1 MKGQIVLIYDESV
14 TEPGIPVA
22 RLMSF
27 FVPRI
32 GEYITV
38 QDGDDVSQYI
48 VKFVGYMA
56 SAKTHDMMAAVYC
69 RKLRGAEKTEDDNE
83 E

>member
-1 MKGQIVLIYDESV
+1 MKGQVVLIYDEST
-14 TEPGIPVA
+14 TEPEMPVA
-22 RLMSF
+22 RLKSF

-38 QDGDDVSQYI
+38 QDGNNVSQYI
-48 VKFVGYMA
+48 VRFVGYIA
-56 SAKTHDMMAAVYC
+56 SAKTHDMVAAVYC

>member
-1 MKGQIVLIYDESV
+1 MEGQIVLIYDESA
-14 TEPGIPVA
+14 TEPGLPVA
-22 RLMSF
+22 RLKSF
-27 FVPRI
+27 FVPRM

-38 QDGDDVSQYI
+38 RDGSGVSQYT

-56 SAKTHDMMAAVYC
+56 DAETHEMIASAYC
-69 RKLRGAEKTEDDNE
+69 RKLTIPEKTENDNE

>member
-1 MKGQIVLIYDESV
+1 MEGQIVLIYDDSA
-14 TEPGIPVA
+14 TEPGMPVA
-22 RLMSF
+22 RLKSF

-38 QDGDDVSQYI
+38 QDGDDVSHYI
-48 VKFVGYMA
+48 VKFVGYVA
-56 SAKTHDMMAAVYC
+56 SAKTHDMVAAAYC
-69 RKLRGAEKTEDDNE
+69 RKLRGEEKTKDDNE